1 VVLPSITVTQL
12 GGAPFP
18 PVLLEVPWSSILLLE
33 SLSIGALVLTVVVL
47 ARVLRRFGIGSV
59 LRMGED

>member
-1 VVLPSITVTQL
+1 VLPFITVTQQ

-18 PVLLEVPWSSILLLE
+18 PVLLEVPWAAIGLLE
-33 SLSIGALVLTVVVL
+33 LLSIGALVMTVLLL